1 MRSCSIFLFDDM
13 LRNFLSVFCS
23 LLIFCSDLK
32 AQIFTEN
39 SSLPQSIYRYP
50 PDYFRY
56 PLDLPPSTAGSFAEL
71 RANHFHSGLDFKT
84 NQRTGYPI
92 HAVAEGYVSRLRVQ
106 YGGFGLAVYIT
117 HPNGFTSVYGHLE
130 RVTPELAKIIKD
142 YQYKNQVWEADFVLQ
157 PNQVPLQKGDVFAW
171 SGNAGASAG
180 PHLHFEIRDTK
191 TEETINAQLFG
202 LTIPDHVPPNIY
214 AICAYHLNGK
224 PFSES
229 TAKQFISVT
238 GGAGNYRLKEASP
251 IRLSGQCGF
260 GITTNDMNSTS
271 MNHNGIYSIQLNADS
286 KTVFVFTADRFA
298 FDQTHAIN
306 SYIDYPAFLIYGRW
320 IQKSFVDPG
329 NQIGLYNGTQNRGL
343 IDFNDDAT
351 HNLEYIVK
359 DIAGNT
365 SVLKFQ
371 VKSTPPAA
379 AEPALVKGTFFK
391 YDQQNTFSTDQVK
404 VILPVGDLYDNLDFA
419 YTTLPKKANG
429 FSAVHRIHNRFTPL
443 HDSFEL
449 WVKPDV
455 SLGSNSSKALIVNT
469 GGGAQA
475 SVFQDGFIKAN
486 VRSFGDYY
494 VALDTIAPT
503 IIPVNISEGKNMAAS
518 SNMSF
523 RIGDN
528 LSGIKSY
535 NAYIDGQWIMLEH
548 DYKSKLYRYFF
559 DEHCLP
565 GKHKLEVIAVDLK
578 DNVKKLTLNF
588 YR

>member
-1 MRSCSIFLFDDM
+1 M
-13 LRNFLSVFCS
+13 LRNFLPVFCFLLS
-23 LLIFCSDLK
+23 LVTNSK

-50 PDYFRY
+50 PGYFRY

-92 HAVAEGYVSRLRVQ
+92 HAVADGYVSRLRVQ
-106 YGGFGLAVYIT
+106 YGGFGLAVYIN
-117 HPNGFTSVYGHLE
+117 HPNGYTSVYGHLE
-130 RVTPELAKIIKD
+130 RVTPDLAKIIKD
-142 YQYKNQVWEADFVLQ
+142 YQYKNQVWDADFVLQ
-157 PNQVPLQKGDVFAW
+157 PNQAPLQKGNVFAW

-191 TEETINAQLFG
+191 SEQTINPQLFG
-202 LTIPDHVPPNIY
+202 LTIPDHVSPNIY
-214 AICAYHLNGK
+214 SITAYHLNGK
-224 PFSES
+224 PFSEN
-229 TAKQFISVT
+229 TAKQFIPVV
-238 GGAGNYRLKEASP
+238 GGAGNYRLKEASL
-251 IRLSGQCGF
+251 IHLSGQCAF

-271 MNHNGIYSIQLNADS
+271 MNHNGIYSIQLNADG
-286 KTVFVFTADRFA
+286 KTVFVFTVERFA

-306 SYIDYPAFLIYGRW
+306 SHIDYPAFLTYGRW

-343 IDFNDDAT
+343 IDFNDDAI
-351 HNLEYIVK
+351 HDLEYVVK
-359 DIAGNT
+359 DIADNT
-365 SVLKFQ
+365 SVFKFQ
-371 VKSTPPAA
+371 VKSSPPATS
-379 AEPALVKGTFFK
+379 AEITSAKGTFFK
-391 YDQQNTFSTDQVK
+391 YDQPNTFSTDQVK
-404 VILPVGDLYDNLDFA
+404 VVLPVGDLYDNLDFVYA
-419 YTTLPKKANG
+419 ALPRKAG
-429 FSAVHRIHNRFTPL
+429 GYSPVHRIHNRFTPL

-449 WVKPDV
+449 WIKPDV
-455 SLGSNSSKALIVNT
+455 SLGNNSNKAVIVNT
-469 GGGAQA
+469 GGGAQS
-475 SVFQDGFIKAN
+475 SVFQDGFVKAN
-486 VRSFGDYY
+486 VRNFGDYY

-503 IIPVNISEGKNMAAS
+503 ISPVNISEGKNMAAS
-518 SNMSF
+518 TNLSF

-535 NAYIDGQWIMLEH
+535 NAYIDGQWVLLEH
-548 DYKSKLYRYFF
+548 DYKSKLFRYFF

-565 GKHKLEVIAVDLK
+565 GKHKLDLVAVDMK

>member
-1 MRSCSIFLFDDM
+1 MQ
-13 LRNFLSVFCS
+13 RNFLPVFCFLLS
-23 LLIFCSDLK
+23 LVTNSK

-39 SSLPQSIYRYP
+39 TSLPQSIYRYP

-84 NQRTGYPI
+84 NQRTGFPV
-92 HAVAEGYVSRLRVQ
+92 HAAAEGYVSRIRVQ

-117 HPNGFTSVYGHLE
+117 HPNGFTTVYGHLE

-142 YQYKNQVWEADFVLQ
+142 YQYKNQVWDADFVLQ
-157 PNQVPLQKGDVFAW
+157 PNQAPLQNGDIFAW
-171 SGNAGASAG
+171 SGNAGASGG
-180 PHLHFEIRDTK
+180 PHLHFEVRDTK
-191 TEETINAQLFG
+191 TEQTINAQLFG
-202 LTIPDHVPPNIY
+202 LTIPDHVSPNIY
-214 AICAYHLNGK
+214 AIAAYHLNGK

-229 TAKQFISVT
+229 TTKQFISVI

-251 IRLSGQCGF
+251 IRLSGQCAF

-271 MNHNGIYSIQLNADS
+271 MNRNGIYSIQLNADG
-286 KTVFVFTADRFA
+286 KTVYLFAVDRFA

-306 SYIDYPAFLIYGRW
+306 SHIDYPAFLTYGRW
-320 IQKSFVDPG
+320 MQKSFVDPG

-343 IDFNDDAT
+343 IDFNDDAI
-351 HNLEYIVK
+351 HDLEYVVK

-371 VKSTPPAA
+371 VKSSPPPPS
-379 AEPALVKGTFFK
+379 AEITATKGTLFK
-391 YDQQNTFSTDQVK
+391 YDQQNIFSTDQVK
-404 VILPVGDLYDNLDFA
+404 IILPAGVLYDNLDFI
-419 YTTLPKKANG
+419 YTALPRKANG
-429 FSAVHRIHNRFTPL
+429 YSAVHRIHNRFTPL
-443 HDSFEL
+443 HDTFEL
-449 WVKPDV
+449 RIKPDI
-455 SLGSNSSKALIVNT
+455 SLGNNPNKAVIVNT
-469 GGGAQA
+469 GGGAQV
-475 SVFQDGFIKAN
+475 SIFQDGFVKAN

-503 IIPVNISEGKNMAAS
+503 ITPVNITERKNMSAS
-518 SNMSF
+518 NSITF

-535 NAYIDGQWIMLEH
+535 NAYIDGTWILLEH
-548 DYKSKLYRYFF
+548 DYKSKLFRHFF
-559 DEHCLP
+559 DEHCP
-565 GKHKLEVIAVDLK
+565 SGKHKLDLVVTDMK
-578 DNVKKLTLNF
+578 DNTKKLTLNF